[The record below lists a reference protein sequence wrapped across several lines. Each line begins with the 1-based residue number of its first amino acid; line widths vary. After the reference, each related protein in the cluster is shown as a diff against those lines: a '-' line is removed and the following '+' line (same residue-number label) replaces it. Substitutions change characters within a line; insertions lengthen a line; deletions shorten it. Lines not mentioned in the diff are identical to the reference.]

1 MTFLRPGKGNLEME
15 REGNDSH
22 RGRQAGG
29 DRAKKTASE
38 GYPQAGEHAQRR
50 ISLSSLILRGFNT
63 AEVDDRKRRHLGCPR
78 SSLSHGKSVRVNVSQ
93 SPSTRTGNLR
103 QTTVRKKETDQNC
116 GSRFQGFHITFCWS
130 LIALGPMKQNI
141 HDRKC
146 VVK

>member
-63 AEVDDRKRRHLGCPR
+63 AEVDDRKRRHLGCSRSLMSTCWIILVTFLLYFQSIVHPF
-78 SSLSHGKSVRVNVSQ
+78 SSLALSHHKFS
-93 SPSTRTGNLR
+93 
-103 QTTVRKKETDQNC
+103 
-116 GSRFQGFHITFCWS
+116 
-130 LIALGPMKQNI
+130 
-141 HDRKC
+141 
-146 VVK
+146 